1 MNVKR
6 APLLDSDLTKEES
19 ETVLKA
25 LGMYQIHLY
34 DEIKLKPDSVA
45 TLQLESKRVSQA
57 IKKIHGTLE
66 EKETPKSMF
75 D

>member
-1 MNVKR
+1 MNEKR
-6 APLLDSDLTKEES
+6 APLLDKDLTKEES

-45 TLQLESKRVSQA
+45 VLQLESKRASLA
-57 IKKIHGTLE
+57 IKKIHGALE
-66 EKETPKSMF
+66 KKRDSEISV
-75 D
+75 